1 MWFSTGKKMSFM
13 RGLRKTEI
21 LQDMLF
27 RSYFHQV
34 GQRKILTSHQKMLV
48 AFTYTLDKIYKSV
61 WPIGHYSLTLSWRK
75 SLLYRNMSIDLLWKS
90 MDWLL
95 YDGDLHHERVKLV
108 IGNLSLEVIATVM
121 LNIIFSRYLN
131 FVFWWIHNV
140 KIRDVVIDITAFKC
154 SKLSEE

>member
-1 MWFSTGKKMSFM
+1 MWFSTGKKISFM

-34 GQRKILTSHQKMLV
+34 GQRKILTSHQKTLV
-48 AFTYTLDKIYKSV
+48 AFTYALDKIYKCV
-61 WPIGHYSLTLSWRK
+61 WPIDHYSLTLSWRK

-108 IGNLSLEVIATVM
+108 IGNLSLEVTATVM
-121 LNIIFSRYLN
+121 LKNYILKIIKFCVLVNPQLPNPWRRHRHYC
-131 FVFWWIHNV
+131 F
-140 KIRDVVIDITAFKC
+140 
-154 SKLSEE
+154 